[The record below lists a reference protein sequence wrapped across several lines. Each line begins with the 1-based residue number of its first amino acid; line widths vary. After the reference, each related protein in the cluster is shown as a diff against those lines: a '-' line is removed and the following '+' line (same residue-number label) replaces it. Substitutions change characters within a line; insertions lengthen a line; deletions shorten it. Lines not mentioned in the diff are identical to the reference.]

1 MKTIKLNVEKYFN
14 IKYKI
19 SFVLLNYSL
28 RVRRTKAGRIV

>member
-19 SFVLLNYSL
+19 SFVLLNCS
-28 RVRRTKAGRIV
+28 KCDQKFKG